1 MRYLT
6 FLMILGIL
14 SCNTA
19 KRAYLKHEEFGQI
32 SALPEQG
39 LVHKAY
45 LIGDAGGLD
54 DYQSGKNYVFEAVE
68 RSILEDTLAPSLVF
82 LGDNLYPSGL
92 SDPHSQDRKREEQI
106 LNAHIALAK
115 ANKGQSYVIPGNHDW
130 NDARSGGR
138 KTNKRQYDYIKAKT
152 EEAGIKYLPKK
163 SCGDPEVVKINKDL
177 VYLFIDS
184 QWWLQK
190 WDAENN
196 MNKGCDIKSRRAFAD
211 EIKDLFLKYKNK
223 QIVVYLHHPFKSNGH
238 HGAKFSAKDHVF
250 PLTNIS
256 KYAYVPLPGIGS
268 LMPIARKLGI
278 TRQDN
283 THPLYKE
290 LHDVFLEAINLSG
303 AKRIIFASGHDHN
316 LQYFKT
322 NPLLTETNIHYLVS
336 GSGYKESYARK
347 GSGAEFVYAK
357 RGYQVLHFYHDGS
370 IWLDIYAVDKI
381 TGIEKHV
388 YRQQIEQTKKGASKG
403 FTKVDYP
410 TPPDSLSTI
419 PSTELKAGAFKRFFL
434 GEQYR
439 DTWETEIKV
448 PTVDL
453 AKLHG
458 GMTPLK
464 LGGGKSSNSLR
475 MESADGKQYI
485 LRSVNKD
492 YYKLIPDDYKNI
504 VWVKIYADQ
513 NASAVPYGAVTI
525 PKLSDAIGIPHT
537 NPKLVYLTHQVS
549 LGAYNELMQEGLYI
563 LEKRPAG
570 EAWSDDT
577 DFDNS
582 PKIIGYNDLL
592 EKLNTKRAHVVDQK
606 AVLKARLFDM
616 WIHDWDRHD
625 DQWRWERSD
634 EGDLKVYRP
643 IPRDRDWIY
652 YKYEGLIYQLAA
664 RFVMRKFRTMDTEIK
679 DIIGLNMSAAHFD
692 RSFLNELSW
701 EDWQEI
707 TQEVQAAIS
716 EELIDEALAEL
727 PPESHDLLIPEIKE
741 KLLKRWKDLDQ
752 YAKAYFDILYKEVD
766 IVGTDGKDHFTITG
780 ADNNSIEITHIRTS
794 KKKKDVLRY
803 QRIFDPNKTDE
814 IHIFGRGDNDILE
827 YHAHSP
833 IAIHFIGGEGD
844 DEIINTQLDSKTA
857 KLTVYDDN
865 QGVKLTGINGI
876 KTIFNDELSTN
887 NYDRLHFKYDSTLPK
902 LTFGYTYDDGLWFGG
917 GFTRIKHGFRQEPY
931 EYKHDFNLSFGT
943 NSRSSVQL
951 DYSLHM
957 PEILNSKWGVK
968 NTIFIHYPNYVNFFG
983 FDNELSTE
991 DVDVRFNT
999 VRFNSYGADIML
1011 HRANRSESIQFNIG
1025 TYYES
1030 HEIEIQ
1036 DNRIAEV
1043 YDFFTEKNFERDH
1056 YLGLRSSISM
1066 ASKDNELSPKF
1077 GFEFDT
1083 QFSYQYRLNDDL
1095 YNGNFHISLN
1105 TYTSLSVRPEIVLAN
1120 RVGYDLITGNSEWYQ
1135 LPSLGNDSNIRSL
1148 RNNRYR
1154 GDAVFYHMIDLRL
1167 KLFDWN
1173 NRIIPMTI
1181 GATGGFDYGRY
1192 FGGSDNNYYH
1202 GYATGLS
1209 FNVFDLFIFHP
1220 YMSFGQEENLF
1231 ILKSGY
1237 AF

>member
-1 MRYLT
+1 MRYIS
-6 FLMILGIL
+6 ILIVLCFG

-19 KRAYLKHEEFGQI
+19 KKVYLKEEQHANI
-32 SALPEQG
+32 VTLPVSG

-54 DYQSGKNYVFEAVE
+54 DYSSGTNYVFKAVE
-68 RSILEDTLAPSLVF
+68 RAIQKDELNPSLVF
-82 LGDNLYPSGL
+82 LGDNLYPTGL
-92 SDPHSQDRKREEQI
+92 SAPNSEDRSREEQI
-106 LNAHIALAK
+106 LDAHVDLAK
-115 ANKGQSYVIPGNHDW
+115 ANPGPSYVIPGNHDW
-130 NDARSGGR
+130 NDARQGGR
-138 KTNKRQYDYIKAKT
+138 KTNKRQYEYIKAKT
-152 EEAGIKYLPKK
+152 KEAGISYLPKK
-163 SCGDPEVVKINKDL
+163 SCGDPEVVKVNKDL

-190 WDAENN
+190 WDQERH
-196 MNKGCDIKSRRAFAD
+196 MHKGCDIKSRRAFAD
-211 EIKDLFLKYKNK
+211 EIEDVFLKYKNK
-223 QIVVYLHHPFKSNGH
+223 QIIVYLHHPFKSNGH
-238 HGAKFSAKDHVF
+238 HGAKFSAKDHLF
-250 PLTNIS
+250 PLTNLN
-256 KYAYVPLPGIGS
+256 KKAYIPLPGIGS

-290 LHDVFLEAINLSG
+290 LHQVFLDAIAQSG

-322 NPLLTETNIHYLVS
+322 NPALSETNIHYIVS

-347 GSGAEFVYAK
+347 GAGAEFVYAK
-357 RGYQVLHFYHDGS
+357 RGYQILHFYQDGS
-370 IWLDIYAVDKI
+370 VWLDIFAIDKT
-381 TGIEKHV
+381 TGAEHHV
-388 YRQQIEQTKKGASKG
+388 YRKKIEKAKKGSDTDY
-403 FTKVDYP
+403 TKLDYP
-410 TPPDSLSTI
+410 IAPDSISTV
-419 PSTELKAGAFKRFFL
+419 PSKALDAGAFKRFFL
-434 GEQYR
+434 GDQYR
-439 DTWETEIKV
+439 DTWSTKIKV

-453 AKLHG
+453 STLNG

-475 MESADGKQYI
+475 LESAEGKQYI

-492 YYKLIPDDYKNI
+492 YYKLIPDDYKDN
-504 VWVKIYADQ
+504 VWIKIYADQ

-537 NPKLVYLTHQVS
+537 RPELVYLTHQDA
-549 LGAYNELMQEGLYI
+549 LGAYNELLHEGLYI

-570 EAWSDDT
+570 KVWADDP

-582 PKIIGYNDLL
+582 EKIISYNDLL
-592 EKLNTKRAHVVDQK
+592 DMLHTKRAHIVDQR

-625 DQWRWERSD
+625 DQWRWARFEED
-634 EGDLKVYRP
+634 DLKVYRP

-664 RFVMRKFRTMDTEIK
+664 RFVMRKFRTMDSEIK
-679 DIIGLNMSAAHFD
+679 DIVGLNMSAAHFD
-692 RSFLNELSW
+692 RSFMNELSW
-701 EDWQEI
+701 KDWQEV
-707 TQEVQAAIS
+707 TAEVQASIS
-716 EELIDEALAEL
+716 EQLIEDALGEL
-727 PPESHDLLIPEIKE
+727 PPESHQLLIPEIKK
-741 KLLKRWKDLDQ
+741 KLIRRWKDLDQ

-766 IVGTDGKDHFTITG
+766 IAGTDGRDHFTVT
-780 ADNNSIEITHIRTS
+780 AAENNCIEITHIRKS
-794 KKKKDVLRY
+794 KSKKDVVRY
-803 QRIFDPNKTDE
+803 QRIFDPKQTDE
-814 IHIFGRGDNDILE
+814 IHIFGREDDDILE
-827 YHAHSP
+827 IFTQSP
-833 IAIHFIGGEGD
+833 IDIHFVGGEGD
-844 DEIINTQLDSKTA
+844 DEIKNNQIDSKVHD
-857 KLTVYDDN
+857 LTVYDDLDEMKLTGT
-865 QGVKLTGINGI
+865 QGVKTV
-876 KTIFNDELSTN
+876 FNNELGN
-887 NYDRLHFKYDSTLPK
+887 NDYNRLHFKYDTTLPK
-902 LTFGYTYDDGLWFGG
+902 LKFGYTFDDGFWFGG
-917 GFTRIKHGFRQEPY
+917 GFTKIKYGFRQEPY
-931 EYKHDFNLSFGT
+931 ARKHDFNLSLGT
-943 NSRSSVQL
+943 NSRSSIQL
-951 DYSLHM
+951 DYTGHFPHVLR
-957 PEILNSKWGVK
+957 SKWGAKSSV
-968 NTIFIHYPNYVNFFG
+968 FVHYPNYVNFFG
-983 FDNELSTE
+983 FDNELTND
-991 DVDVRFNT
+991 DVDIRFNT

-1011 HRANRSESIQFNIG
+1011 HRANRNESIRFNIG
-1025 TYYES
+1025 PYYES

-1036 DNRIAEV
+1036 DNRVAQV
-1043 YDFFTEKNFERDH
+1043 YDFFNDENFERDH
-1056 YLGLRSSISM
+1056 YLGLRSTITM
-1066 ASKDNELSPKF
+1066 ASKDDELNPKF
-1077 GFEFDT
+1077 GFEFNT

-1095 YNGNFHISLN
+1095 FNGNFHSSLN
-1105 TYTSLSVRPEIVLAN
+1105 TYTALSVRPEIVLAN
-1120 RVGYDLITGNSEWYQ
+1120 RIGFDQINGNPEWYQ
-1135 LPSLGNDSNIRSL
+1135 LPSLGNDSNIRAL

-1192 FGGSDNNYYH
+1192 FGGSDDSYYH